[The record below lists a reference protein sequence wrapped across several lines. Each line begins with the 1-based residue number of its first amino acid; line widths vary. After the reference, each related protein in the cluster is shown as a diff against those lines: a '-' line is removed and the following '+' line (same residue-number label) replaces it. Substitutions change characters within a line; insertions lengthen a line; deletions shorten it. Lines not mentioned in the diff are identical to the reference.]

1 MKKIIIAL
9 LFYLPSAVIAQSK
22 INTFQIKDVKLLS
35 GPFKDAQNTDL
46 KYILALDPDRLLAP
60 FLREAGLETKA
71 PGYNNWENT
80 GLDGH
85 IGGHYL
91 SALSLMY
98 GSTGEKLLLDRLN
111 YMLSELK
118 RCQDKNGNGYIG
130 GVPGSKEFWPLVA
143 SKKVEVGSFS
153 IGKKWVPLYNI
164 HKTYAGLRDAWLIA
178 KSELAKKMLIDFSD
192 WMLTITKDLSDSD
205 IQKLLQSEYGGLN
218 EVFADVSEITDE
230 KKYLDLAVKFSQLSL
245 LKPLISHED
254 KLNGMHA
261 NSQIP
266 KVIGFEKIAS
276 INGNSDYLN
285 ASRFFWETVVNKR
298 TVAIGG
304 NSVRE
309 HFHPSDNFSS
319 MISSEEG
326 PETCN
331 TYNMLKLTKDL
342 YQADGSEKYIDY
354 YERALYNH
362 ILSSQHPDKGGFVYF
377 TPMRPGHYRVY
388 SQPQEGFWC
397 CVGSGM
403 ENHAKYNE
411 LIYSYKNS
419 ELYVNLF
426 IASTLNWKEKGII
439 LTQQTQFP
447 DEETTVLTLEKIK
460 KTDLTINVR
469 YPVWVNAKSLIVSI
483 NGEAVPI
490 KALPGSYI
498 ALNRRWKKGDKIS
511 VTLPMH
517 TSTEQLPDGSDYV
530 AVLHGPIV
538 MAAKTDTLNMTGLF
552 ADDSRGGHI
561 AHGEKYPLQTM
572 PIFVSNDAD
581 ISSHIKPVAGKI
593 FTYTASDLIY
603 PPQYTSLELIP
614 FYKLHDSRYII
625 YWQKLTTDNL
635 KAVLKKLDQEETI
648 KQKIEALTIDAVTP
662 GEQQPESDHFMESQH
677 SSIGITNNKHSRS
690 AKKWFSYR
698 LTDSGKKAVQLQVM
712 YNGRDKNRNFKI
724 IINGQLLQEVLM
736 DGSRGDNFFSENYT
750 IPTEVLKNSNGFFT
764 IKFQAADGSET
775 ANVFEVRLL
784 KKEFQVHQN
793 NCF

>member
-1 MKKIIIAL
+1 MKKIFFAAL
-9 LFYLPSAVIAQSK
+9 LYFPLAGAAQSK
-22 INTFQIKDVKLLS
+22 INAFRIEQVKLLP
-35 GPFKDAQNTDL
+35 GIFKDAQNTDL
-46 KYILALDPDRLLAP
+46 NYMLALEPDRLLAP
-60 FLREAGLETKA
+60 FLREAGLEPKA
-71 PGYNNWENT
+71 SSYKNWENT

-91 SALSLMY
+91 TALALMY
-98 GSTGEKLLLDRLN
+98 ASTGDKQVLDRLN

-130 GVPGSKEFWPLVA
+130 GVPGSREFWPLVA
-143 SKKVEVGSFS
+143 SKKVEVSNFG

-164 HKTYAGLRDAWLIA
+164 HKTYAGLRDAWLLA
-178 KSELAKKMLIDFSD
+178 HSQLAKNMLISFSD
-192 WMLTITKDLSDSD
+192 WMLAITKDLSDSD

-218 EVFADVSEITDE
+218 EVFADVSEITGD

-245 LKPLISHED
+245 LKPLINHED

-261 NSQIP
+261 NTQIP
-266 KVIGFEKIAS
+266 KVIGFERIATL
-276 INGNSDYLN
+276 NGNADYLS

-403 ENHAKYNE
+403 ENHAKYSE
-411 LIYSYKNS
+411 LIYSYKDNDI
-419 ELYVNLF
+419 YVNLF
-426 IASTLNWKEKGII
+426 IPSTLNWKEKGIV
-439 LTQQTQFP
+439 LTQQTRFP
-447 DEETTVLTLEKIK
+447 DEETTVLTLDKIK
-460 KTDLTINVR
+460 KSHFTLNVR
-469 YPVWVNAKSLIVSI
+469 YPVWVTAKSLIVTI
-483 NGEAVPI
+483 NGEAVSYNT
-490 KALPGSYI
+490 LPGSYI
-498 ALNRRWKKGDKIS
+498 ALNRKWKKGDKIS
-511 VTLPMH
+511 ITLPMH
-517 TSTEQLPDGSDYV
+517 TTTEQLPDGSDYV

-561 AHGEKYPLQTM
+561 AHGEKYPLQIM
-572 PIFVSNDAD
+572 PVFVSNDAD
-581 ISSHIKPVAGKI
+581 ISSHIKPVSGKS
-593 FTYTASDLIY
+593 FTYTAPDLIY
-603 PPQYTSLELIP
+603 PSKYTSLELIP

-635 KAVLKKLDQEETI
+635 KAVLKKLDEDETT
-648 KQKIEALTIDAVTP
+648 KQKIEALTIDAVTA
-662 GEQQPESDHFMESQH
+662 GEQQPESDHFMESEQ
-677 SSIGITNNKHSRS
+677 SSGGITNDRHSRS
-690 AKKWFSYR
+690 SKKWFSYKM
-698 LTDSGKKAVQLQVM
+698 TDTNKKADQLQVT
-712 YNGRDKNRNFKI
+712 YHGGDKNRRFKI
-724 IINGQLLQEVLM
+724 IINNQIIKEIQMAE
-736 DGSRGDNFFSENYT
+736 SRGDFFFTENYS
-750 IPTEVLKNSNGFFT
+750 IPVEILKDSKGILT
-764 IKFQAADGSET
+764 VKFQALEGSET
-775 ANVFEVRLL
+775 ANVFEIRLL
-784 KKEFQVHQN
+784 RKITSDNPK
-793 NCF
+793 

>member
-1 MKKIIIAL
+1 MKKIFFAAL
-9 LFYLPSAVIAQSK
+9 LYFPLAGSAQSK
-22 INTFQIKDVKLLS
+22 INAFRIEQVKLLP
-35 GPFKDAQNTDL
+35 GIFKDAQNTDL
-46 KYILALDPDRLLAP
+46 NYMLALEPDRLLSP
-60 FLREAGLETKA
+60 FLREAGLEPKA
-71 PGYNNWENT
+71 PSYKNWENT

-91 SALSLMY
+91 TAISLMY
-98 GSTGEKLLLDRLN
+98 ASTGDKQVLDRLN

-143 SKKVEVGSFS
+143 SKKVEVSNFG

-164 HKTYAGLRDAWLIA
+164 HKTYAGLRDAWLLAHSEPA
-178 KSELAKKMLIDFSD
+178 KNMLISFSD
-192 WMLTITKDLSDSD
+192 WMLAITKDLSDSD

-218 EVFADVSEITDE
+218 EVFADVSQITGD

-261 NSQIP
+261 NTQIP
-266 KVIGFEKIAS
+266 KVIGFERIAS
-276 INGNSDYLN
+276 LNGNTDYLS

-403 ENHAKYNE
+403 ENHAKYSE
-411 LIYSYKNS
+411 LIYSYKDNDI
-419 ELYVNLF
+419 YVNLF
-426 IASTLNWKEKGII
+426 IPSMLNWKEKGIV
-439 LTQQTQFP
+439 LTQQTRFP
-447 DEETTVLTLEKIK
+447 DEETTILTLEKIK
-460 KTDLTINVR
+460 KSHFTLNVR
-469 YPVWVNAKSLIVSI
+469 YPVWVTAKSLIVTI
-483 NGEAVPI
+483 NGEAVSYNT
-490 KALPGSYI
+490 LPGSYI
-498 ALNRRWKKGDKIS
+498 ALNRKWKKGDKIS
-511 VTLPMH
+511 ITLPMH
-517 TSTEQLPDGSDYV
+517 TTTEQLPDGSDYV

-572 PIFVSNDAD
+572 PVFVSNDTD
-581 ISSHIKPVAGKI
+581 ISSHIKPVSGKS
-593 FTYTASDLIY
+593 FTYTAPDLIY
-603 PPQYTSLELIP
+603 PSKYTSLELIP

-635 KAVLKKLDQEETI
+635 KTVLKKLDEDETT
-648 KQKIEALTIDAVTP
+648 KQKIEALTIDAVTA
-662 GEQQPESDHFMESQH
+662 GEQQPESDHFMESEQ
-677 SSIGITNNKHSRS
+677 SSRGITNDRHSRS
-690 AKKWFSYR
+690 SKKWFSYKI
-698 LTDSGKKAVQLQVM
+698 TDTNKKADQLQVT
-712 YNGRDKNRNFKI
+712 YHGGDKNRRFKI
-724 IINGQLLQEVLM
+724 IINNQIIKEVQM
-736 DGSRGDNFFSENYT
+736 AESRGDFFFTENYS
-750 IPTEVLKNSNGFFT
+750 IPAEILKDSKGILT
-764 IKFQAADGSET
+764 VKFQALEGSET
-775 ANVFEVRLL
+775 ANVFEIRLL
-784 KKEFQVHQN
+784 RKITSDNPK
-793 NCF
+793 